1 MDRRQKRRILIFLLV
16 PILAA
21 ILFLTDDPVIR
32 IITVILIVVYVAFII
47 FLRDS
52 VKFEERFSSLPDES
66 LSEHV
71 PATNFPL
78 EESFEIVSKNKNIEI
93 ITSENYS
100 PEYRV
105 SRTSLKP
112 PDLKEKFEEIA
123 NEAYPPEMGHDGQFT
138 FVLEK
143 MLTLIKDAY
152 GAHTAIFFWY
162 NRKKEKLHKDI

>member
-66 LSEHV
+66 LSGGLQV
-71 PATNFPL
+71 VFRLGCWFKAGIPL
-78 EESFEIVSKNKNIEI
+78 
-93 ITSENYS
+93 
-100 PEYRV
+100 P
-105 SRTSLKP
+105 
-112 PDLKEKFEEIA
+112 
-123 NEAYPPEMGHDGQFT
+123 
-138 FVLEK
+138 
-143 MLTLIKDAY
+143 TL
-152 GAHTAIFFWY
+152 GRH
-162 NRKKEKLHKDI
+162 R